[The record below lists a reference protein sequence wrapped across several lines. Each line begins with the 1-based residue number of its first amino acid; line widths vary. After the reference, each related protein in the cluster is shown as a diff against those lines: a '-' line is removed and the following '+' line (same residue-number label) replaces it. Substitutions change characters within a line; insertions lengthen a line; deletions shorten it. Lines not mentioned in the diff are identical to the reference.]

1 MNNSEIYQPA
11 EDSFLLAECAK
22 EFLESSKINKKR
34 IKVLDMGSGS
44 GIQSASLI
52 KEGVPEKNIVLV
64 DINPN
69 AISFLKKKFTK
80 SRIIL
85 SNLFEKLNPEKNK
98 FDFILFNPPYLPENK
113 FDKGLDTTGGK
124 NGSEVINNFLVQAKK
139 YLNKNGK
146 ILLLAS
152 SLTKKINWQDYK
164 KKCIV
169 KKRIF
174 FEILYVWE
182 LES

>member
-1 MNNSEIYQPA
+1 MNQSEIYQPA
-11 EDSFLLAECAK
+11 EDSFLLAECVK
-22 EFLESSKINKKR
+22 YFLESSKINKKE

-44 GIQSASLI
+44 GIQSTNLI
-52 KEGVPEKNIVLV
+52 NQDVSERNIVLV
-64 DINPN
+64 DINPDT
-69 AISFLKKKFTK
+69 ISFLKKKFTNSK
-80 SRIIL
+80 IIL
-85 SNLFEKLNPEKNK
+85 SNLFEKLNSEKNK
-98 FDFILFNPPYLPENK
+98 FDLILFNPPYLPENK

-139 YLNKNGK
+139 YLSKNGK
-146 ILLLAS
+146 IIVLTS

-164 KKCIV
+164 KKCIG

-182 LES
+182 LEV